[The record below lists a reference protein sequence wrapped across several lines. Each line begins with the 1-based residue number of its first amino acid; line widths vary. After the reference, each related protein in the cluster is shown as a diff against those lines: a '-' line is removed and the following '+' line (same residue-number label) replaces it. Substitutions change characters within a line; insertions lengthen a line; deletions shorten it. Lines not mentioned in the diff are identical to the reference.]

1 MGGRYFNFNCSFID
15 IMTPNKQPECVECT
29 VHEMIREGSIHQI
42 KAMNCRVKP
51 LDPVFFDTTAT
62 EQPEWGKVAEKWLE
76 KESVR
81 VSVLTDLQTLIK
93 EIVSSRDTYWK
104 ERVRKNLLKATS
116 MISFTNEQ
124 EDILFEM
131 LTNKDN
137 LK

>member
-1 MGGRYFNFNCSFID
+1 MGGRYFNFNCSLID
-15 IMTPNKQPECVECT
+15 IMTPNKQPEANTPDTEWQRT
-29 VHEMIREGSIHQI
+29 FLNAGTEKGLGDLSMMI
-42 KAMNCRVKP
+42 
-51 LDPVFFDTTAT
+51 
-62 EQPEWGKVAEKWLE
+62 
-76 KESVR
+76 SV
-81 VSVLTDLQTLIK
+81 VSELL
-93 EIVSSRDTYWK
+93 SSRDTYWK